1 MKKNK
6 IFKYIFILLLITY
19 LTLYFS
25 GISGYYE
32 YQNYQ
37 KMTLTEE
44 QIAKFEQ
51 DVKDGKEVDVEDY
64 IVEERIDYNN
74 KLADTGKKLS
84 FTISDTMNTIL
95 TKVFSFLAGFMT
107 E

>member
-1 MKKNK
+1 MKKEK
-6 IFKYIFILLLITY
+6 IFKTIFILLLIAY

-37 KMTLTEE
+37 KMTLTAE
-44 QIAKFEQ
+44 QIKQFEE
-51 DVKDGKEVDVEDY
+51 DVKSGKEVDVDDY
-64 IVEERIDYNN
+64 IKEERIDYNN
-74 KLADTGKKLS
+74 KLANAGKKLS
-84 FTISDTMNTIL
+84 YTIKDTVSTIL
-95 TKVFSFLAGFMT
+95 TEFFSFIAQFMT